1 MGGLTFLTP
10 LDALFALAVALPLLA
25 LFATE
30 RTARVIRRTLALQ
43 HPRRRTVVPV
53 VVALVLLTSL
63 VAVAAAQ
70 PVVVRAQMVNER
82 ADAQAF
88 FVFDTSLSMKASGG
102 RGEPTRLA
110 RAKRLALRLR
120 AALGD
125 VPIGIASMTDRTL
138 PNLMPTTDASLFTRT
153 LTQSVGIDRPPPSQ
167 AYHEKRATSFQ
178 ALVPLIQSNFY
189 AQGVDRR
196 LLVVFTDG
204 EASQLVPYLNIT
216 LHRRVEP
223 LYVHVWRDG
232 EHIYRDG
239 RVDPHYISDPTSESA
254 LRQLASI
261 TGGHVYS
268 EGQRASISHAMRDA
282 VGFGGTRAHISAYAR
297 IALAPWLVLAGALPL
312 AFLLWRRNV

>member
-1 MGGLTFLTP
+1 MHGLTFLTP
-10 LDALFALAVALPLLA
+10 FDAFFAVAAALPLAA

-30 RTARVIRRTLALQ
+30 RTSRLIRRTLVLP
-43 HPRRRTVVPV
+43 HPRKRTIVPV

-70 PVVVRAQMVNER
+70 PVVVRAQLVNER

-102 RGEPTRLA
+102 RGQPNRLA

-120 AALGD
+120 STLGD

-153 LTQSVGIDRPPPSQ
+153 LVQSVGIDRPPPSQ
-167 AYHEKRATSFQ
+167 AYHLKRATSFQ
-178 ALVPLIQSNFY
+178 ALVPLIGSNFY

-232 EHIYRDG
+232 EHIYHDG
-239 RVDPHYISDPTSESA
+239 RVDPHYVSDPASTDA
-254 LRQLASI
+254 LKQLATI
-261 TGGHVYS
+261 TGGNVFS
-268 EGQRASISHAMRDA
+268 EAQQGSIAHAMREA
-282 VGFGGTRAHISAYAR
+282 VGFGGTRAHIDAYAR
-297 IALAPWLVLAGALPL
+297 VALAPWLVLAGIVPL
-312 AFLLWRRNV
+312 AFLLWRRNA